1 MKLIIGIGNP
11 GAEYENTRHNVGF
24 DVVRLVA
31 ARRRLEWETEKSPL
45 LGRRFGR
52 LAKIRG
58 ADGSVMACLS
68 EPWTYVNE
76 TGLLVRALVDRWG
89 VQSSEVFV
97 VVDDTNLELGQL
109 RLRLD
114 GSSGGHNGLKSIER
128 QLASQSF
135 PRLRIGIGAPK
146 RDLVDHVLSRF
157 SKQERE
163 EITIA
168 LEHAADAVER
178 WLDGE
183 ALAGLMNRT
192 NRKNNEL

>member
-1 MKLIIGIGNP
+1 MKLVVGIGNP
-11 GAEYENTRHNVGF
+11 GAEYESTRHNVGF

-31 ARRRLEWETEKSPL
+31 ARRRVELEAEKSPT

-52 LAKIRG
+52 LARIRG
-58 ADGSVMACLS
+58 KDGQVQACLS

-76 TGLLVRALVDRWG
+76 TGPLVRSLVDRWA
-89 VQSSEVFV
+89 VQPSEVLIV
-97 VVDDTNLELGQL
+97 LDDLNLELGQL
-109 RLRLD
+109 RLRAD

-128 QLASQSF
+128 HLGTQSY

-146 RDLVDHVLSRF
+146 RDTVDHVLSRF

-163 EITIA
+163 EIEIA
-168 LEHAADAVER
+168 LERAADIVER
-178 WLDGE
+178 WVDG
-183 ALAGLMNRT
+183 APLAELMNRT

>member
-1 MKLIIGIGNP
+1 MKLVVGIGNP
-11 GAEYENTRHNVGF
+11 GAEYESTRHNVGF

-31 ARRRLEWETEKSPL
+31 HRRRAELEAEKSPT

-52 LAKIRG
+52 LARIRDK
-58 ADGSVMACLS
+58 DGEVKACLS

-76 TGLLVRALVDRWG
+76 TGQLVRSLVDRWG
-89 VQSSEVFV
+89 VQPSEVLV
-97 VVDDTNLELGQL
+97 VVDDLNLELGNL
-109 RLRLD
+109 RLRAD

-128 QLASQSF
+128 HLGTQGY

-146 RDLVDHVLSRF
+146 RDTVDHVLSRF

-163 EITIA
+163 EIAIA
-168 LEHAADAVER
+168 LEHAADLVER
-178 WLDGE
+178 WIDG
-183 ALAGLMNRT
+183 APLAELMNRS